1 MAASRLTQPAVP
13 GFARHGARGHASDSE
28 GILIAGSFCY
38 AEHYFI
44 AQYFQ
49 LQEFC
54 KPTFPA
60 LKIPYWRRK
69 TLLFSE
75 LIVCIRVEKTE

>member
-1 MAASRLTQPAVP
+1 MSQDMLPA
-13 GFARHGARGHASDSE
+13 GD
-28 GILIAGSFCY
+28 GILIAVLFCC
-38 AEHYFI
+38 AEQYSI
-44 AQYFQ
+44 AEYFQ

-60 LKIPYWRRK
+60 LKIPYWCRK